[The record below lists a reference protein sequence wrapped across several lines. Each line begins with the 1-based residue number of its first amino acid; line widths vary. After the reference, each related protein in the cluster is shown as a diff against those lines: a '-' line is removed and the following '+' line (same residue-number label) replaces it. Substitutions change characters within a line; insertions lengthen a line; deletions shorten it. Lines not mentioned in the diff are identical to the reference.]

1 MSTPVE
7 PEFLPF
13 TRPSISEEAIA
24 EVVDCLRSGW
34 ITTGPRTAR
43 FEQMLQAYTGAPHAQ
58 ACISAT
64 AGLMMA
70 LMALDLEEGD
80 EVITTT
86 LTFVATLNT
95 IVQAGG
101 SPVLVDIDPGT
112 YNLDLAAVEAA
123 ITPRTRAIVPVH
135 YAGLPVDLDA
145 LYAIAARHNLRVI
158 EDAAHAIGAE
168 YKGRKIGSFGD
179 TQVFS
184 FHPNK
189 NMTTGEGGCITTRDT
204 AMVDRVNKLR
214 FHGIDR
220 EAFNRFAKSG
230 SQHYDI
236 ALAGYKFNF
245 MDIQAALG
253 IHQLPALDGFNARRA
268 ALVDTYYEAI
278 GAWEQL
284 QLPQVR
290 ALPYAHKHTWHL
302 FTPTVNTG
310 AAGCNRDELMSCLK
324 AEGIGSGLHW
334 DAPHLSTY
342 YRERWGY
349 RPGQFPVAERVAG
362 SILSLPLFPD
372 MTEAQQQRVI
382 RALGKAVGRTA

>member
-1 MSTPVE
+1 MPTE
-7 PEFLPF
+7 QEFLPF
-13 TRPSISEEAIA
+13 TRPSISEAAIA
-24 EVVDCLRSGW
+24 EVTDCLRSGW

-43 FEQMLQAYTGAPHAQ
+43 FEQMLKEYIGATSAQ
-58 ACISAT
+58 TCISAT

-70 LMALDLEEGD
+70 LMALDLEKGD

-101 SPVLVDIDPGT
+101 RPVLVDIDPKT
-112 YNLDLAAVEAA
+112 YNLDLDAVAAA

-145 LYAIAARHNLRVI
+145 LYALAQKHGLRVI

-189 NMTTGEGGCITTRDT
+189 NMTTGEGGCITTADA
-204 AMVDRVNKLR
+204 AMIDRINKLR

-220 EAFNRFAKSG
+220 EAFNRFSKSG

-253 IHQLPALDGFNARRA
+253 IHQLPELDAFNARRA
-268 ALVDTYYEAI
+268 QIVDKYYAAL
-278 GAWEQL
+278 GNCEQL

-290 ALPYAHKHTWHL
+290 DLPYPHKHTWHL
-302 FTPTVNTG
+302 FTPTVN
-310 AAGCNRDELMSCLK
+310 AATAKLDRDALMSRLK
-324 AEGIGSGLHW
+324 AEGIGTGLHW

-349 RPGQFPVAERVAG
+349 RQGQFPIAERVAS

-372 MTEAQQQRVI
+372 MTDSQQQRVI
-382 RALGKAVGRTA
+382 DTLKGIFEN

>member
-1 MSTPVE
+1 MSANDTQ
-7 PEFLPF
+7 EFLPF

-24 EVVDCLRSGW
+24 EVADCLRSGW

-43 FEQMLQAYTGAPHAQ
+43 FEQDLKDYIGAPSVQ
-58 ACISAT
+58 TCISAT

-70 LMALDLEEGD
+70 LMALDLKEGD
-80 EVITTT
+80 EVITTS

-101 SPVLVDIDPGT
+101 TPVLVDVDPKG
-112 YNLDLAAVEAA
+112 YNLDLDAVEAA

-135 YAGLPVDLDA
+135 YAGLPVDMDR
-145 LYAIAARHNLRVI
+145 LYAIAEKHGLRVI

-189 NMTTGEGGCITTRDT
+189 NMTTGEGGCISTRDE
-204 AMVDRVNKLR
+204 ALANRIAKLR

-220 EAFNRFAKSG
+220 DAFNRFSKTG

-245 MDIQAALG
+245 MDIQAAIGL
-253 IHQLPALDGFNARRA
+253 HQLRALDGFNARRA
-268 ALVDTYYEAI
+268 EIVDRYYAEL
-278 GAWEQL
+278 GDWEQL
-284 QLPQVR
+284 HLPQVR
-290 ALPYAHKHTWHL
+290 DLPYAHKHTWHL
-302 FTPTVNTG
+302 FTPTVNTNS
-310 AAGCNRDELMSCLK
+310 AGIDRDTLMARLK
-324 AEGIGSGLHW
+324 DEGIGTGLHW

-342 YRERWGY
+342 YRQRWGY
-349 RPGQFPVAERVAG
+349 RSGQFPVTERVTG

-372 MTEAQQQRVI
+372 MTQAQHTRVI
-382 RALGKAVGRTA
+382 DALKKVFGR